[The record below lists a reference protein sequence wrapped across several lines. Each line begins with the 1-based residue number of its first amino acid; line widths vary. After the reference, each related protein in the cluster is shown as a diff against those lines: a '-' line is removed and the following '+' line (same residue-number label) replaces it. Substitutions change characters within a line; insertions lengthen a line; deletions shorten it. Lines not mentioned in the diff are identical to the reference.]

1 MIPGWSRWPLGS
13 GGSAW
18 PRLEKELPLSR
29 TVFLHVGVA
38 KTGTTYL
45 QRLLFANRS
54 LLRSNGV
61 LYPGDRPAAHFLASM
76 DLRGSGFGGHEYPGT
91 KGMWERITR
100 EANNFSGTT
109 VISHETLARCRLK
122 VIQRAVDG
130 FSTDDVRV
138 VLTTRDL
145 GRQIPAVWQEN
156 VKNRNAQTYS
166 EFLAEVLRGAPGQS
180 SGDGKRPARGFWR
193 PQNLPD
199 LVRRWARVVGIE
211 NVVVVTVPPPG
222 APRNEL
228 WNRFADAVE
237 LPDLAYEFDLDSDN
251 VSLGATEAELL
262 RRMAAYVS
270 DDVDWPRWET
280 RVKRRFAE
288 RTLAPQGSKA
298 RIVVPESAHP
308 VIEAVSE
315 RMITRISRQGVR
327 VVGDLDDLRP
337 RFEGPSGPQPDE
349 VSDEELLRS
358 ALQVLGPMASA
369 PPERARPSRLRRQ
382 GLVERLREKVRRH
395 G

>member
-1 MIPGWSRWPLGS
+1 M
-13 GGSAW
+13 
-18 PRLEKELPLSR
+18 
-29 TVFLHVGVA
+29 
-38 KTGTTYL
+38 
-45 QRLLFANRS
+45 
-54 LLRSNGV
+54 

-91 KGMWERITR
+91 HGMWERLTR
-100 EANNFSGTT
+100 EANSFSGNT
-109 VISHETLARCRLK
+109 VISHETLARCRRR

-130 FSTDDVRV
+130 FTTDDVRV

-166 EFLAEVLRGAPGQS
+166 DFLGEVLHGAPGH
-180 SGDGKRPARGFWR
+180 SGADGKRSARGFWR

-199 LVRRWARVVGIE
+199 LVRRWARVVGID

-222 APRNEL
+222 AARNEL

-237 LPDLAYEFDLDSDN
+237 LPDLPYQFDLDSDN

-262 RRMAAYVS
+262 RRMAAFVP

-288 RTLAPQGSKA
+288 RILAPQGGNA
-298 RIVVPESAHP
+298 RIVVPESARP

-315 RMITRISRQGVR
+315 RMIMKIGRQGVR

-337 RFEGPSGPQPDE
+337 RFEEPQGPQPDD
-349 VSDEELLRS
+349 VTDEDLLQS
-358 ALQVLGPMASA
+358 ALTVLGPMASA
-369 PPERARPSRLRRQ
+369 PPERSRAPKLRRQ
-382 GLVERLREKVRRH
+382 GLVDRLRDRVRRH